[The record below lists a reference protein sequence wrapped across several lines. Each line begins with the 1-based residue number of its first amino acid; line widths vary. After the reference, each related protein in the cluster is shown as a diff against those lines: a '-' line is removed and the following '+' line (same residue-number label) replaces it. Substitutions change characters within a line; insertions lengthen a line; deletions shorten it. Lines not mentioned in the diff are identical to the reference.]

1 MTIRLLAGVALAAML
16 SACATVE
23 EPEVGTTAAAT
34 PPVPQASGYFAQPST
49 LPFRAPDFTR
59 IKDAD
64 LQPAIEQ
71 GIAVTRAEIAAI
83 GDNPAAPTFENTL
96 VAMERSGQMLDRAGA
111 VLNQLTSANTNDALD
126 AAQSAL
132 APQLTA
138 LSDDIYLNDKLFAR
152 VKAVYDNRAAMS
164 MTGEDAMLLEMVY
177 ADFVHAGALLSADQ
191 KAELKQMNG
200 RVAELETEFSQKLTE
215 ATAAK
220 APMFDTREEL
230 AGLGDDEIKAAADL
244 ATEMGQPGKFALAL
258 VNTTQQPMLTR
269 LTDRE
274 TRRRLFEASVNR
286 TSGGDQYDLTGL
298 IAEVAD
304 LRARR
309 AALLGQPSHAAYAM
323 YDRMVKDPAQAL
335 RFMRDFVPAVA
346 ATQARAKAVLEDI
359 AHADGVAGT
368 LEPWDWGYYAEKMRK
383 ARYDLDESQLKPYFE
398 VWNTLENGVFYAMN
412 QFYGVSF
419 ERRTDIPTYNPDMR
433 VYTVLDEDGTELAL
447 FYVDPFAR
455 PNKQGGAWMGNF
467 VEQSRLLG
475 LKPVIYNSLNVPPPP
490 GGQPALMTFDEVT
503 TMFHE
508 FGHGMHGI
516 FASQQYPSLSGT
528 NTARDFVEFPS
539 QFHENLATVPE
550 ILSHYAHHYQTG
562 AVIPPELVAK
572 TEAAANFN
580 QGLDFGEVLEAALL
594 DMEWH
599 ALTPAQGKQDVE
611 AFEAAALTRI
621 GLDARMIPSRYR
633 TPYFRHIWSNGY
645 SAGYYSY
652 IWTEMLAHDGWDWV
666 ETHGGVTRANGD
678 HVRAT
683 FLGQG
688 HTKDYA
694 VMYRDFAGRDPAVG
708 PMLNAKGLVGE
719 EAKPE
724 AADETGN

>member
-1 MTIRLLAGVALAAML
+1 MTIRLFAGVALGALL
-16 SACATVE
+16 SVCATAAEGSV
-23 EPEVGTTAAAT
+23 PATTTTAPIPPAT
-34 PPVPQASGYFAQPST
+34 GYFAQASS
-49 LPFRAPDFTR
+49 LPFHAPDFTK

-83 GDNPAAPTFENTL
+83 ADNPAPPTFDNTL
-96 VAMERSGQMLDRAGA
+96 VALERSGQMLDRANA
-111 VLNQLTSANTNDALD
+111 VLNQLTSANTNDTLD
-126 AAQSAL
+126 AAQTAL

-138 LSDDIYLNDKLFAR
+138 LSDDIYLNDKLFQR
-152 VKAVYDNRAAMS
+152 VKAVHDNRAAMS
-164 MTGEDAMLLEMVY
+164 LTAEDAMLLDGVY
-177 ADFVHAGALLSADQ
+177 ADFVHAGALLTAEQ
-191 KAELKQMNG
+191 KAQLKQMNG
-200 RVAELETEFSQKLTE
+200 RVAELETQFSQKLTE

-220 APMFDTREEL
+220 APLFDTREEL
-230 AGLGDDEIKAAADL
+230 AGLGEDEIKAAADL

-258 VNTTQQPMLTR
+258 VNTTQQPLLTR
-269 LTDRE
+269 LTNRE
-274 TRRRLFEASVNR
+274 TRHKLFEASVNR

-298 IAEVAD
+298 VEELAD

-309 AALLGQPSHAAYAM
+309 AALLGQPNHAAYAM

-346 ATQARAKAVLEDI
+346 ATQAREKAVLEEFL
-359 AHADGVAGT
+359 HADGVTGS
-368 LEPWDWGYYAEKMRK
+368 LEPWDWSYYAEKMRK

-412 QFYGVSF
+412 KFYGVTF
-419 ERRTDIPTYNPDMR
+419 ERRSDIPTYHPDMR
-433 VYTVLDEDGTELAL
+433 VYTVRDTDGRELAL
-447 FYVDPFAR
+447 FYADPFAR

-467 VEQSRLLG
+467 VEQSHLLD
-475 LKPVIYNSLNVPPPP
+475 LKPVVFNSLNVPPPAA
-490 GGQPALMTFDEVT
+490 GQPALMTFDEVT

-508 FGHGMHGI
+508 FGHAMHGI
-516 FASQQYPSLSGT
+516 FANQQYPSLSGT

-550 ILSHYAHHYQTG
+550 ILDHYARHYQTG
-562 AVIPPELVAK
+562 AAIPPELVAK

-599 ALTPAQGKQDVE
+599 SLTPAQGKQEVE
-611 AFEAAALTRI
+611 PFEAAALARI
-621 GLDARMIPSRYR
+621 GLDGRMIPSRYR

-652 IWTEMLAHDGWDWV
+652 IWTEMLAHDAWHWV
-666 ETHGGVTRANGD
+666 ETHGGPTRANGD

-688 HTKDYA
+688 HTRDYA
-694 VMYRDFAGRDPAVG
+694 VMYRDFAGHDPQVE
-708 PMLNAKGLVGE
+708 PMLEAKGLVGG
-719 EAKPE
+719 EA
-724 AADETGN
+724 GN